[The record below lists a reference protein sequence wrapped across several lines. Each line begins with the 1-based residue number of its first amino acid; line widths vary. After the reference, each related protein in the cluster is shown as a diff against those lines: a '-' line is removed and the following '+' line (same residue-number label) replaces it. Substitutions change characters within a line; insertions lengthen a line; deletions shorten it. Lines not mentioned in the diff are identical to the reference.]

1 MFDFEKL
8 TIYKKAKLFNSQI
21 RSFINSTS
29 LDRTTKDQLRRASF
43 SIVLNIAEGS
53 GRFTKPDRRN
63 FFVIA
68 RSSAFECIAILDV
81 LRDEEILNQIEYE
94 RFYSNAEEVS
104 KILFAMINN
113 LSVKTYTKSE

>member
-21 RSFINSTS
+21 RSFINSTP

-53 GRFTKPDRRN
+53 GRFSKPDRRN

-68 RSSAFECIAILDV
+68 RSSAFECVAILDV
-81 LRDEEILNQIEYE
+81 LKDEEVINQIEFE
-94 RFYSNAEEVS
+94 TFYTNIEEIS
-104 KILFAMINN
+104 KILFAMIKN
-113 LSVKTYTKSE
+113 LSAKA

>member
-8 TIYKKAKLFNSQI
+8 TIYKKAKVFNSNI
-21 RSFINSTS
+21 RSFINSS
-29 LDRTTKDQLRRASF
+29 PLDRTTKDQLRRASF

-53 GRFTKPDRRN
+53 GRFSNRDRRN

-81 LRDEEILNQIEYE
+81 LRDEEVLDQIEFE
-94 RFYSNAEEVS
+94 TFYANAEEVS
-104 KILFAMINN
+104 KILFAMIKN
-113 LSVKTYTKSE
+113 LSVKP

>member
-21 RSFINSTS
+21 RSFIDSTP

-53 GRFTKPDRRN
+53 GRFTNPDRRN

-68 RSSAFECIAILDV
+68 RSSAFECVAILDI
-81 LRDEEILNQIEYE
+81 LKDEQTLDQTQYE
-94 RFYSNAEEVS
+94 NFYTNAEEIS
-104 KILFAMINN
+104 KILFALIKN
-113 LSVKTYTKSE
+113 LSVKP

>member
-21 RSFINSTS
+21 RSFINSTP

-53 GRFTKPDRRN
+53 GRFSNRDRRY
-63 FFVIA
+63 FFVVA
-68 RSSAFECIAILDV
+68 RSSAFECVAILDV
-81 LRDEEILNQIEYE
+81 LRDEKILDQIEFE
-94 RFYSNAEEVS
+94 NFYTKAEEVS
-104 KILFAMINN
+104 KILFAMIKN
-113 LSVKTYTKSE
+113 LSAKP